1 MQYFNE
7 FPKID
12 YNITGVNGNTNEIT
26 DIWRRVKVRSKIA
39 NNLALYDRFDV
50 PEGDSPE
57 TIAYKV
63 YGSTD
68 YFWVVCL
75 LNNVVNRY
83 HDWPLD
89 EFNFQ
94 QFVADKYD
102 NPEAI
107 HHYEI
112 TQKSGRQEGDGPS
125 DYDHKIEVNS
135 TEPGAEAVSN
145 IEYERRLQDKKRQIK
160 LLQPRYLNAF
170 IDEFRNLIRQWYGIQ
185 R

>member
-7 FPKID
+7 FPVIN
-12 YNITGVNGNTNEIT
+12 YSITGNPTDTKEIT

-39 NNLALYDRFDV
+39 NNLALYDKFEV

-68 YFWVVCL
+68 FFWVVCL

-94 QFVADKYD
+94 QMLADKYD
-102 NPEAI
+102 NPNAI

-112 TQKSGRQEGDGPS
+112 TQKSGKQTGEGPS
-125 DYDHKIEVNS
+125 DYTHKLEVNS
-135 TEPGAEAVSN
+135 DEPGAESVSN
-145 IEYERRLQDKKRQIK
+145 YEYERRLQDEKRQIK
-160 LLQPRYLNAF
+160 LLQPNYLQNF
-170 IDEFRNLIRQWYGIQ
+170 VDEFRNLIRK
-185 R
+185 

>member
-75 LNNVVNRY
+75 LNNVVR
-83 HDWPLD
+83 
-89 EFNFQ
+89 
-94 QFVADKYD
+94 
-102 NPEAI
+102 
-107 HHYEI
+107 
-112 TQKSGRQEGDGPS
+112 
-125 DYDHKIEVNS
+125 
-135 TEPGAEAVSN
+135 
-145 IEYERRLQDKKRQIK
+145 
-160 LLQPRYLNAF
+160 
-170 IDEFRNLIRQWYGIQ
+170 
-185 R
+185 

>member
-7 FPKID
+7 FPLVQ
-12 YNITGVNGNTNEIT
+12 YNLSGVNGKTVEVT
-26 DIWRRVKVRSKIA
+26 DIWRKVKVRSKIA
-39 NNLALYDRFDV
+39 NNLSLFDKFDV

-57 TIAYKV
+57 TVAYKV

-83 HDWPLD
+83 YDWPLD

-94 QFVADKYD
+94 QYVADKYA
-102 NPEAI
+102 NPDAI

-112 TQKSGRQEGDGPS
+112 TQSSGKQTGEGPS
-125 DYDHKIEVNS
+125 DYTHKIEVNS
-135 TEPGAEAVSN
+135 DYVGAESVSN
-145 IEYERRLQDKKRQIK
+145 IEYERRLQNEKRQIK
-160 LLQPRYLNAF
+160 LLSPQYLNSF
-170 IDEFRNLIRQWYGIQ
+170 IDEFRRLIAQ
-185 R
+185 